1 MNHLSK
7 TLILIIL
14 LALTLTLVA
23 CNEVEPSNST
33 YGVYLKSA
41 SVEDGV
47 CTVRLSRSAKG
58 DSLGESQIVVEGEE
72 DHFFTHYVYSVTFD
86 GEAIFCAVEQLLT
99 QDGTILDGAE
109 YSTLKIVYDY
119 DTIYKSIKSDG
130 VHTKSGRTNTHSFEV
145 SKGPFEVH
153 LNRQTPRQSTWY
165 AVLIGGAVATVV
177 AFSIAHLVRGKYG
190 RKTQEN

>member
-14 LALTLTLVA
+14 LALVFTLVA

-145 SKGPFEVH
+145 SKGPVEMH
-153 LNRQTPRQSTWY
+153 LKRP
-165 AVLIGGAVATVV
+165 
-177 AFSIAHLVRGKYG
+177 F
-190 RKTQEN
+190 